1 MLQDLTHR
9 LLVLDQ
15 NLGEIGRGKNL
26 KLFIDRLVLDD
37 HTKLIRA
44 IRQDPKSLLD
54 HQYIKISAESTEV
67 DEDLKLMTGAV
78 SISTKVHF
86 NSTLSPNPAAEST
99 ETFAT
104 NETPVAAAVKPLAS
118 SAAVSV
124 SGPSAGT
131 APVSSVKAAVASVTP
146 AVTSAVTSVAA
157 PAPATVKSTSNT
169 VSKVEKEEVGPVP
182 YSELS
187 HEIVF
192 ENGKLRVDS
201 NIFERDQA
209 IIIEDRYAGEYQGI
223 ITAINSSEVSIFI
236 IITISISISIIKFL
250 ILGLGK
256 KE

>member
-15 NLGEIGRGKNL
+15 NLSEIGRGKNL

-54 HQYIKISAESTEV
+54 YQYIKISAESTEV

-86 NSTLSPNPAAEST
+86 NSILSPIPAKST
-99 ETFAT
+99 ETVAT
-104 NETPVAAAVKPLAS
+104 AEPPAAVVAVSSPLAS
-118 SAAVSV
+118 SAAV
-124 SGPSAGT
+124 GPSAGT
-131 APVSSVKAAVASVTP
+131 APVTTVTAVAPAVVSAPAAVQ
-146 AVTSAVTSVAA
+146 
-157 PAPATVKSTSNT
+157 STSNT
-169 VSKVEKEEVGPVP
+169 AKKVEKEEVLPVP

-192 ENGKLRVDS
+192 ENGKLRVDT

-209 IIIEDRYAGEYQGI
+209 IIIEDRYAGEYHGT
-223 ITAINSSEVSIFI
+223 ITAINSSEVSLFI
-236 IITISISISIIKFL
+236 HHGSII
-250 ILGLGK
+250 
-256 KE
+256 